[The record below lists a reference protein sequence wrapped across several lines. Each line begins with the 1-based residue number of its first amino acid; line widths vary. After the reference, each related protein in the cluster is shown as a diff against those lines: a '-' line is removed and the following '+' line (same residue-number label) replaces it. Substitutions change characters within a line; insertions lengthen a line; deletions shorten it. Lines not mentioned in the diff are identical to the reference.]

1 LKSISH
7 EVLIIADDLTGACD
21 AAAPFASR
29 ALPCK
34 VVAYSTETRDL
45 GEAHIGARM
54 QDVAIAA
61 GGARVVF
68 KKIDSTLRGN
78 IRAEIEAAMK
88 VFQRSRAIV
97 TPAFPDLG
105 RTVKGGCLYV
115 NGVNTGKTGGV
126 DLLNAET
133 NQDLD
138 EIVSAAMRDARQVL
152 WAGSGGLAGA
162 LARRLCGEQKRR
174 SAPRIEG
181 AIIYCIGSDHPAT
194 LAQLA
199 ELQRRCSD
207 AMVVPIH
214 RSLTTP
220 AEIRGALDGAGAVYI
235 TGGDT
240 ATKVLDAI
248 AVQSIVIRQEIATGV
263 PWGVLRGGMLDG
275 RVVVTKSGGFGGP
288 DTLVQVAD
296 FCLRHRR

>member
-1 LKSISH
+1 
-7 EVLIIADDLTGACD
+7 
-21 AAAPFASR
+21 
-29 ALPCK
+29 
-34 VVAYSTETRDL
+34 
-45 GEAHIGARM
+45 M
-54 QDVAIAA
+54 QDVADMV
-61 GGARVVF
+61 GGAGEARVIF

-126 DLLNAET
+126 DLLDAET

-138 EIVSAAMRDARQVL
+138 KIVSAAMRDARQVL

-162 LARRLCGEQKRR
+162 LARRLYGEQKRR
-174 SAPRIEG
+174 SAPRTEG

-194 LAQLA
+194 LAQLT

-214 RSLTTP
+214 RARTTP
-220 AEIRGALDGAGAVYI
+220 EEIRRALAGAAAVFL

-240 ATKVLDAI
+240 AAKVLDAI
-248 AVQSIVIRQEIATGV
+248 GAQRIVIRQEIATGV
-263 PWGVLRGGMLDG
+263 PWGVLRGGILDG

-288 DTLVQVAD
+288 DTLIQVAD